1 MSAVRGAPPVPSDTF
16 GWLETELI
24 GEMLAETYPDRDPMR
39 VGFVEL
45 KKLVAALPGFK
56 EEPGHP
62 VNEKILEHVQKYW
75 IEERED
81 LKDAEED

>member
-1 MSAVRGAPPVPSDTF
+1 MGGRDTF
-16 GWLETELI
+16 GWLETDLI
-24 GEMLAETYPDRDPMR
+24 GEALAEVYPERDPVR

-45 KKLVAALPGFK
+45 KQLVQGLPGFK

-62 VNEKILEHVQKYW
+62 VNEKILEHIQAAW

-81 LKDAEED
+81 RREEEEE

>member
-1 MSAVRGAPPVPSDTF
+1 MSGSGTF

-24 GEMLAETYPDRDPMR
+24 GELLAEAHPDRDPVR

-45 KKLVAALPGFK
+45 KQLVAALPGFK

-62 VNEKILEHVQKYW
+62 VNEKILEHIQAAWV
-75 IEERED
+75 EERSSRPRDED
-81 LKDAEED
+81 

>member
-1 MSAVRGAPPVPSDTF
+1 MGGRDTF
-16 GWLETELI
+16 GWLETDLI
-24 GEMLAETYPDRDPMR
+24 GELLAEAHPERDPVR

-45 KKLVAALPGFK
+45 KQLVQGLPGFQ

-62 VNEKILEHVQKYW
+62 VNEKILEHIQAAW

-81 LKDAEED
+81 RREEEE

>member
-1 MSAVRGAPPVPSDTF
+1 MPSDTF
-16 GWLETELI
+16 GWLDTELI
-24 GEMLAETYPDRDPMR
+24 GELLAETHPNIDPMR

-45 KKLVAALPGFK
+45 KKLVTALPGFK

-62 VNEKILEHVQKYW
+62 VNEKILEHIQKFW

-81 LKDAEED
+81 IQRDDD

>member
-1 MSAVRGAPPVPSDTF
+1 VGAAGTF
-16 GWLETELI
+16 GWLDTELI
-24 GEMLAETYPDRDPMR
+24 GELLAEQYPGKDPLR

-45 KKLVAALPGFK
+45 KQLVAALPGFR

-62 VNEKILEHVQKYW
+62 VNEKILEHIQAAW

-81 LKDAEED
+81 CQPRDDE

>member
-1 MSAVRGAPPVPSDTF
+1 MGGADTF
-16 GWLETELI
+16 GWLDVELI
-24 GEMLAETYPDRDPMR
+24 GELLAEHYPGKDPMR

-45 KKLVAALPGFK
+45 KQLVAALPGFK
-56 EEPGHP
+56 EQPGHP

-81 LKDAEED
+81 LRDDEE